1 VSAQDSTRS
10 EPARSVLERLHG
22 AAKRDLLRFPALA
35 ARVALGKLSGKS
47 VWDVMT
53 PAGMKDFYI
62 PVNRDQGR
70 FLYLT
75 ARAIGAKTV
84 VEFGTSFGI
93 STIYLACGV
102 KDNGGGR
109 VIGTEIEPTKR
120 ERALANLRDAGVAE
134 LVDVRLGDA
143 LQTLAGAPNG
153 VDLVL
158 LDGWKNGYLPIL
170 GLLKPKLRPGAVV
183 LADNIR
189 TFREL
194 RPYVEHVQSGANG
207 FVSETLPLGDGFEYS
222 VYTG

>member
-1 VSAQDSTRS
+1 MSAIDSTRS
-10 EPARSVLERLHG
+10 EPARGVLERLHG
-22 AAKRDLLRFPALA
+22 AARGDLLRFPSLA
-35 ARVALGKLSGKS
+35 ARVALGKLAGKS
-47 VWDVMT
+47 IWDVMT

-75 ARAIGAKTV
+75 ARVLGAKNV

-93 STIYLACGV
+93 STIYLACAV

-109 VIGTEIEPTKR
+109 VICTEIEPSKR
-120 ERALANLRDAGVAE
+120 ERALANLRDAGVAD

-143 LQTLAGAPNG
+143 LQTLVDAPSG
-153 VDLVL
+153 IDLVL
-158 LDGWKNGYLPIL
+158 LDGSKDGYLPVL
-170 GLLKPKLRPGAVV
+170 SLLKPKLRRGAVV
-183 LADNIR
+183 LADNIN

-194 RPYVEHVQSGANG
+194 RSYVEHVQASANG